1 MLVNNSFFAQYRI
14 LEEIHSGTMSY
25 LYKAEDTKQNR
36 LVALKVLK
44 QEYSFEQ
51 ELVERFQ
58 REAKVAQNL
67 IHPNIIKVLDIGCE
81 NNYYFFSMQYIEGPS
96 LRKVIEKE
104 NPLLFNKAC
113 TITREICLG
122 LNYAHKEKIFHRD
135 IKPSNIMLDNKNN
148 VIICDFGIAKVAY
161 LAKLTQAGVILGTWE
176 YTSPEQIKGSVV
188 DGRTDLYSLGIV
200 FYEMLTGTTP
210 FKGSDF
216 WSIADKILKDSP
228 PKPSEL
234 NKSIPK
240 EIDDIILKAIEKDR
254 TKRFNNGIEMANAL
268 NSILGLPPELEK
280 DGIKPSKKIGEI
292 KLTPRPSKN
301 ISSSTVQISGS
312 KTGKGLWLPPLLAGC
327 VLLIIFVSLKAPQF
341 LPVLLL
347 VAGVIGIL
355 FAFNIIKTSK
365 RIVKYSNAQLV
376 HLSGKEVIQVFPLRD
391 NEVVIGRDQPD
402 GIEIFKES
410 ISRSH
415 ARILNEN
422 GYYILY
428 DLNSK
433 NGTYVNN
440 KKIERHIL
448 KHKDRIDVGGEN
460 LIFQGVK

>member
-161 LAKLTQAGVILGTWE
+161 LAKLTQAGVILGT
-176 YTSPEQIKGSVV
+176 
-188 DGRTDLYSLGIV
+188 
-200 FYEMLTGTTP
+200 
-210 FKGSDF
+210 
-216 WSIADKILKDSP
+216 
-228 PKPSEL
+228 
-234 NKSIPK
+234 
-240 EIDDIILKAIEKDR
+240 
-254 TKRFNNGIEMANAL
+254 
-268 NSILGLPPELEK
+268 
-280 DGIKPSKKIGEI
+280 
-292 KLTPRPSKN
+292 
-301 ISSSTVQISGS
+301 
-312 KTGKGLWLPPLLAGC
+312 
-327 VLLIIFVSLKAPQF
+327 
-341 LPVLLL
+341 
-347 VAGVIGIL
+347 
-355 FAFNIIKTSK
+355 
-365 RIVKYSNAQLV
+365 
-376 HLSGKEVIQVFPLRD
+376 
-391 NEVVIGRDQPD
+391 
-402 GIEIFKES
+402 
-410 ISRSH
+410 
-415 ARILNEN
+415 
-422 GYYILY
+422 
-428 DLNSK
+428 
-433 NGTYVNN
+433 
-440 KKIERHIL
+440 
-448 KHKDRIDVGGEN
+448 
-460 LIFQGVK
+460 